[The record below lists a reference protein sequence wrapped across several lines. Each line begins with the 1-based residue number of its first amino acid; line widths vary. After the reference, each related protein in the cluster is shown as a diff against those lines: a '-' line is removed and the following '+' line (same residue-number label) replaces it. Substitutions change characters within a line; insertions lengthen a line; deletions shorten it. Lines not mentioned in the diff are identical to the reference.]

1 MVPVNQRPQV
11 VSGPRWSDHQRIRWL
26 PVPGGQLTKVFRA
39 SRKSEDS
46 DNLTSKVIRGNI
58 RFYYCKV
65 NVSLYITEKNEL

>member
-1 MVPVNQRPQV
+1 M
-11 VSGPRWSDHQRIRWL
+11 
-26 PVPGGQLTKVFRA
+26 TKVFRA

-65 NVSLYITEKNEL
+65 NVSIDSVIYIIYITEKNEL

>member
-1 MVPVNQRPQV
+1 M
-11 VSGPRWSDHQRIRWL
+11 
-26 PVPGGQLTKVFRA
+26 TKVFRA

-65 NVSLYITEKNEL
+65 NVSIDSVIYIIYIHTYDTGILEPGFLS